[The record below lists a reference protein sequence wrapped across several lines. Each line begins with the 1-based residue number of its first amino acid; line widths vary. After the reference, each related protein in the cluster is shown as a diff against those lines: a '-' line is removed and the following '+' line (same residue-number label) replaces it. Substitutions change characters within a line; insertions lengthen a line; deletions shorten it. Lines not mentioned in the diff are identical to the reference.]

1 MKLQAEKDRLIGF
14 IAKAKIYS
22 SYGKDQHKSIFIE
35 TNAITK
41 EVLYVVFN
49 NGDEVLK
56 TSDLDDAIAK
66 FNKY

>member
-1 MKLQAEKDRLIGF
+1 MKLQAENDRLIGF
-14 IAKAKIYS
+14 IAKAEIYS
-22 SYGKDQHKSIFIE
+22 SYGKDQYKSIFME

-41 EVLYVVFN
+41 EVLYVIFN

-56 TSDLDDAIAK
+56 SSDLDDAIAK

>member
-1 MKLQAEKDRLIGF
+1 MKDVFQMDKLLLK
-14 IAKAKIYS
+14 KIS
-22 SYGKDQHKSIFIE
+22 ME

>member
-14 IAKAKIYS
+14 IAKTEIYA
-22 SYGKDQHKSIFIE
+22 SYGKEQNKLIVVE
-35 TNAITK
+35 TNVITK

>member
-14 IAKAKIYS
+14 IARTEIYS
-22 SYGKDQHKSIFIE
+22 IYGKDQHKKISME